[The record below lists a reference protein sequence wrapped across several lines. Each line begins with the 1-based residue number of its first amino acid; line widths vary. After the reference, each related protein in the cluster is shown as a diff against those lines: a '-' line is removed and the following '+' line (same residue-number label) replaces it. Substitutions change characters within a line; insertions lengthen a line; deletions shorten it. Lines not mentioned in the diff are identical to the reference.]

1 MNILLFLFNTINGD
15 FMKLNDIISKKL
27 VVCNINDDL
36 SVISSKMTEY
46 DVGFIPIVEDNK
58 IVGVITDRDI
68 ACRIFENSDVDPDIT
83 DYMSRDIVSVD
94 VNSDISSVLDMMKIH
109 KIKRILITDDR
120 KVVGVCSISD
130 LLVLDDYEDEI
141 YDTIKSIYT
150 IGPNK
155 HKYETEIDEFYL

>member
-15 FMKLNDIISKKL
+15 YMNLSDIISKNL
-27 VVCNINDDL
+27 VVCGINDDL
-36 SVISSKMTEY
+36 SVISTKMTEY
-46 DVGFIPIVEDNK
+46 DVGFIPIVDSNK

-68 ACRIFENSDVDPDIT
+68 ACRIFKNHDVDCDIT

-94 VNSDISSVLDMMKIH
+94 IDSSVSDVLNMMKNH
-109 KIKRILITDDR
+109 KVKRVLITDNR
-120 KVVGVCSISD
+120 KVIGVCSISD
-130 LLVLDDYEDEI
+130 LLTLDDYKDEI
-141 YDTIKSIYT
+141 YDTIKCIYT